1 MFLMYVDE
9 SGDCGLV
16 NSPSRYFVLTGLV
29 VHELR
34 WQPYFNQM
42 VDFRRRMKLLHGLKL
57 REEIHAGELLRKPGP
72 LARIPPND
80 RLGIIRAL
88 ADELATMADLNII
101 NIVVDKQNKTQGY
114 DVFENAWQALI
125 QRFENTLSHRN
136 FRGPI
141 NTDDRGLLFADHTDD
156 KKLTKLMRKM
166 RVYNPIPSMAGFSTS
181 YRMLPL
187 VQIIE
192 DPNFRNSADSLYI
205 QAVDTATFLLYQS
218 LAPSRK
224 IKRAGAQ
231 NYFRRLD
238 PILCK
243 KAARN
248 NPQGIVFL

>member
-1 MFLMYVDE
+1 MYVDE

-42 VDFRRRMKLLHGLKL
+42 VDFRRRM
-57 REEIHAGELLRKPGP
+57 
-72 LARIPPND
+72 PND

-205 QAVDTATFLLYQS
+205 QAVDTATFM
-218 LAPSRK
+218 
-224 IKRAGAQ
+224 
-231 NYFRRLD
+231 
-238 PILCK
+238 
-243 KAARN
+243 
-248 NPQGIVFL
+248 